1 MKKLFIVL
9 AASTALYSCV
19 DNPEGKKAE
28 TKDSVSAATT
38 TAAGTG
44 LKVDAAASNIV
55 WLGNKVSG
63 KHTGTIRISDGTLAV
78 QDGKLT
84 GGKFTVDMTSIAN
97 TDITDTS
104 YKAKLEGHLK
114 SPDFFDVTNH
124 PTATFEITS
133 VKEAGPNKVNIS
145 GNLTIRG
152 ISKNITFDADVVE
165 STATSVKAKADFNIN
180 RHDWGITYPGMK
192 DDAISQE
199 INLKV
204 DLQAKG

>member
-1 MKKLFIVL
+1 MKKLLIVL

-28 TKDSVSAATT
+28 TKDSVSTT
-38 TAAGTG
+38 TPVAGAG
-44 LKVDAAASNIV
+44 LKVDAATSSIV

-63 KHTGTIRISDGTLAV
+63 KHSGTIRISDGNLSV
-78 QDGKLT
+78 QDGKLS
-84 GGKFTVDMTSIAN
+84 GGKFTVDMTSLAN
-97 TDITDTS
+97 TDITDTT

-133 VKEAGPNKVNIS
+133 VKDAGPNKVNIS
-145 GNLTIRG
+145 GNLTLRG
-152 ISKNITFDADVVE
+152 VSKNITFDADVVE